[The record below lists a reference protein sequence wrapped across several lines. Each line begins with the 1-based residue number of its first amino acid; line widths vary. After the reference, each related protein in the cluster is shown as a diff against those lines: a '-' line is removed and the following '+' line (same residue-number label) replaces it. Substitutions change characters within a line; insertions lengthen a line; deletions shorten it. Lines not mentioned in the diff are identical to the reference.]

1 MGNIDLH
8 VHSNASD
15 GSCTPA
21 ELLKIA
27 SEKQLAAIALTD
39 HDTVS
44 GIEEFLRESARYDLD
59 AVPGLEVSV
68 LYKDSAIHITGLFID
83 HKNQPLMELLGEV
96 RENRD
101 KRNELIIG
109 KLQEL
114 GYEITL
120 DEVLGVASGESIGR
134 PHFAKI
140 LVEKGYFS
148 YPQEV
153 FDKCLKKGMS
163 GYCPRMLPDP
173 ERAIKLIHEAGG
185 MAFWAHPVHRADEN
199 LSYVESV
206 LNVFVKLGLDGIEAY
221 YSTFTREQQEMLL
234 RVAEKYNLAVSGGS
248 DFHGENMPGVEMGSG
263 FGGLAVPFSI
273 YGGILGKRK
282 TGHST

>member
-1 MGNIDLH
+1 MRNIDLH

-15 GSCTPA
+15 GACTPS

-27 SEKQLAAIALTD
+27 SEKNLAAIALTD

-44 GIEEFLRESARYDLD
+44 GVEEFILESSQYDLD
-59 AVPGLEVSV
+59 AVPGVEVSV
-68 LYKDSAIHITGLFID
+68 LYDGGAIHITGLFVD
-83 HKNQPLMELLGEV
+83 HKNQPLLELLREV

-101 KRNELIIG
+101 KRNEIIVG

-120 DEVLGVASGESIGR
+120 DEVLGVAGGESVGR

-140 LVEKGYFS
+140 LVGKGYFS

-163 GYCPRMLPDP
+163 GYCPRMLPEP
-173 ERAIKLIHEAGG
+173 ERAIRLIHEAGG

-199 LSYVESV
+199 KSYVESV
-206 LNVFVKLGLDGIEAY
+206 LGVFIKFGLDGLEAY
-221 YSTFTREQQEMLL
+221 YSTFTREQQTMLL
-234 RVAEKYNLAVSGGS
+234 HVAKKYGLVVSGGS

-273 YGGILGKRK
+273 YKEILEKRK
-282 TGHST
+282 TFQSR